1 MTLQLVSAI
10 MPVFN
15 GERFL
20 EESLQSLLAQDYEP
34 FEVIV
39 CDDGSTDGS
48 ADILRRHAS
57 ITVLTQPNRGA
68 AAARNAAA
76 NAAKGELLAFFD
88 ADDRWPANR
97 LTLQASFLQEHPDV
111 GCVLGRQE
119 WMNPPPWLTRD
130 VVHGDLDGIPLL
142 SAMIRRDVFERA
154 GGFDTSFTHSED
166 MDLLFRLRA
175 QNIRIEVL
183 REIVLFRRFHGDNLT
198 AAPPATSPLLRSLR
212 QKLERERLTEERPP
226 A

>member
-1 MTLQLVSAI
+1 VTAQLVSAI
-10 MPVFN
+10 MPVYN
-15 GERFL
+15 AARFL
-20 EESLQSLLAQDYEP
+20 EESLGSLLAQDYRP

-39 CDDGSTDGS
+39 CNDGSTDES
-48 ADILRRHAS
+48 AKILRRHGS

-76 NAAKGELLAFFD
+76 NAAKGQLLAFFD

-97 LTLQASFLQEHPDV
+97 LTLQASFLQEHPDI

-119 WMNPPPWLTRD
+119 WMHPPPWLTRD

-142 SAMIRRDVFERA
+142 SAMIRREVFERV

-166 MDLLFRLRA
+166 MDLLFRLRE
-175 QNIRIEVL
+175 QNIRMEVL

-198 AAPPATSPLLRSLR
+198 AAPPATNPLLRSLR
-212 QKLERERLTEERPP
+212 QKLERERLTEERPQ

>member
-1 MTLQLVSAI
+1 MTPQLVSAI
-10 MPVFN
+10 MPVYN
-15 GERFL
+15 AERFL
-20 EESLQSLLAQDYEP
+20 EEALESLLAQDYRP

-48 ADILRRHAS
+48 SEILRRHGS
-57 ITVLTQPNRGA
+57 ITMLTQENRGA

-97 LTLQASFLQEHPDV
+97 LTLQASFLQEHPHI

-142 SAMIRRDVFERA
+142 SAMIRRDVFERV

-166 MDLLFRLRA
+166 MDLLFRLRE

-212 QKLERERLTEERPP
+212 QKLERERLTEEQPQ

>member
-1 MTLQLVSAI
+1 MTPQLVSAI
-10 MPVFN
+10 MPVYN
-15 GERFL
+15 AERFL
-20 EESLQSLLAQDYEP
+20 EESLESLLAQDYQP
-34 FEVIV
+34 FEVIA

-48 ADILRRHAS
+48 GEILRRHAS
-57 ITVLTQPNRGA
+57 ITVLTQPNGGA

-76 NAAKGELLAFFD
+76 NAANGELFAFFD

-97 LTLQASFLQEHPDV
+97 LTLQASFLQEHRDV

-119 WMNPPPWLTRD
+119 WMNPPPGLTRD

-142 SAMIRRDVFERA
+142 SAMIRREAFERV

-166 MDLLFRLRA
+166 MDLLFRLRE
-175 QNIRIEVL
+175 QDIRIEVL
-183 REIVLFRRFHGDNLT
+183 PEIVLFRRFHGANLT
-198 AAPPATSPLLRSLR
+198 AAPPTTSPLLRSLR
-212 QKLERERLTEERPP
+212 QKLERERLTDGPS